1 MDFRVHLSRTVTLAI
16 PIIIG
21 QLGHMAMG
29 VVDNVMIGRL
39 GPIHLAAASL
49 TNAVFV
55 QFMILGVGLSFALS
69 PLVAAANQVGKEKE
83 VASLLHHT
91 NIINMVVAII
101 LLALLEGSIA
111 LLPHLDQEARVISLA
126 EPYIQIISFSILPIM
141 FFQTYRQFS
150 DGLSY
155 VKPAMYITLLAVL
168 FNAFFNWIFIYGHWG
183 APKLELIGAG
193 IATFGSRLLMALGMF
208 AYVRFNKRFK
218 EYEPHNFSL
227 KLRRALIFKILKIGI
242 PSSLQTSVEVFAFT
256 SVAVIIGWIGAYQ
269 LAAHQ
274 IALTLAAFTFMFAM
288 GVSQASA
295 IRVGSEYGK
304 GDNENAFRAGFAAV
318 LLSASIMA
326 VNGILFVLFR
336 YELAGIFVDSKQV
349 VEIAATLLIIAAAF
363 QIFDGVQAVGV
374 GILRGIQDVTIPTII
389 VFVAYWILSIPVGYI
404 LGIHMGYGVNG
415 VWYGFVSGLGSAAL
429 MLTWRF
435 WRKTK
440 HIAMIN
446 EQ

>member
-1 MDFRVHLSRTVTLAI
+1 MTFREHLSRTLRLSI

-29 VVDNVMIGRL
+29 VVDNVMIGQL
-39 GPIHLAAASL
+39 GAIHLAAASL

-69 PLVAAANQVGKEKE
+69 PLVAAVNQAGKEKE
-83 VASLLHHT
+83 VASLLHHG
-91 NIINMVVAII
+91 NIINIVVAIVLLI
-101 LLALLEGSIA
+101 LLEASIA
-111 LLPHLDQEARVISLA
+111 ILPHLDQEERVILLA
-126 EPYIQIISFSILPIM
+126 GPYIQIIAISILPIM

-155 VKPAMYITLLAVL
+155 VKPAMYITIFAVG
-168 FNAFFNWIFIYGHWG
+168 FNAFFNWLFIYGNWG
-183 APKLELIGAG
+183 APRLELVGAG
-193 IATFGSRLLMALGMF
+193 IATFGSRLIMALAMF

-218 EYEPHNFSL
+218 QYDPHHFSL
-227 KLRRALIFKILKIGI
+227 KVRKDQIIKILKIGI

-274 IALTLAAFTFMFAM
+274 ISLTLAAVTFMFAM
-288 GVSQASA
+288 GISQASA
-295 IRVGSEYGK
+295 IRVGTEFGK
-304 GDNENAFRAGFAAV
+304 NDNTNASRAGFAGV

-326 VNGILFVLFR
+326 VNGLIFILFR
-336 YELAGIFVDSKQV
+336 YQLAGLFVENDQV
-349 VEIAATLLIIAAAF
+349 VEIAASLLIIAAAF

-389 VFVAYWILSIPVGYI
+389 VIIAYWILSLPVGYI
-404 LGIHMGYGVNG
+404 LGIKMELGVNG
-415 VWYGFVSGLGSAAL
+415 VWYGFVSGLASAAI

-435 WRKTK
+435 WKKTK
-440 HIAMIN
+440 TIKVYSD
-446 EQ
+446 

>member
-1 MDFRVHLSRTVTLAI
+1 MTFKTHLVRTITLSI

-29 VVDNVMIGRL
+29 IVDNVMIGQL
-39 GPIHLAAASL
+39 GAIHLAAASL

-69 PLVAAANQVGKEKE
+69 PLVAAVNQAGKEKE

-91 NIINMVVAII
+91 GLINIVVGII
-101 LLALLEGSIA
+101 LLLLLEASIA
-111 LLPHLDQEARVISLA
+111 ILPHLDQEERVIRLA

-141 FFQTYRQFS
+141 FFQTYRQFA

-155 VKPAMYITLLAVL
+155 VRPAMYITVSAVAI
-168 FNAFFNWIFIYGHWG
+168 NTFFNWIFIYGNWG
-183 APKLELIGAG
+183 APKLELVGAG
-193 IATFGSRLLMALGMF
+193 IATFGSRLFMALSMF
-208 AYVRFNKRFK
+208 AYVRFNNRFK
-218 EYEPHNFSL
+218 KYDPHHFSL
-227 KLRRALIFKILKIGI
+227 KIHKEQIFKILRIGI

-274 IALTLAAFTFMFAM
+274 ISLTLAAFTFMFAM
-288 GVSQASA
+288 GISQASA
-295 IRVGSEYGK
+295 IRVGTEFGK
-304 GDNENAFRAGFAAV
+304 HDSLNASRAGFAAI
-318 LLSASIMA
+318 LLSASVMA
-326 VNGILFVLFR
+326 VNGLIFIMFR
-336 YELAGIFVDSKQV
+336 YKLAGFFVDNNQV
-349 VEIAATLLIIAAAF
+349 VEMAATLLIIAAAF

-389 VFVAYWILSIPVGYI
+389 VFVAYWILSIPVGYV
-404 LGIHMGYGVNG
+404 LGIRLGFGVNG
-415 VWYGFVSGLGSAAL
+415 VWYGFVSGLGSAAI

-435 WRKTK
+435 WRKTR
-440 HIAMIN
+440 
-446 EQ
+446 QLS